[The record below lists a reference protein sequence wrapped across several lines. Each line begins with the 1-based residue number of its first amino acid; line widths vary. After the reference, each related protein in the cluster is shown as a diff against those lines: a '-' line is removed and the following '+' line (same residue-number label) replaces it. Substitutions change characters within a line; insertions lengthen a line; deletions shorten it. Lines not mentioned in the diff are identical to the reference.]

1 MKKNKDALSLVIAI
15 WLVLISSLLALTIL
29 EYIIPFSKSVT
40 WMENSSKA
48 YYLANSWLE
57 QWLYDLVYEESQY
70 KSPTSPKKPTEIPSK
85 YFNEKFETYDD
96 EEISKTKLKSTFL
109 EIQNIW
115 QIEPEPGQWESE
127 FDRDYNIINVWK
139 PIQMDIKW
147 INPDTLKVSFKVPEI
162 NNQKMELI
170 ANGKPFI
177 SWQLTSKNWFINS
190 DEINSLQKDKIIEKD
205 NNPENK
211 KIIIWNLWKTTWKI
225 YFSNPATVETW
236 KSLSDAYQKL
246 WCQSNSC
253 ILKFSVVNI
262 LSAKLASVSSSA
274 DGISLPYL
282 EWKLENTEKFRKRYA
297 DIKSE
302 WKSNGYVKRLE
313 IKAPQTTVNE
323 AFNFTVFQ

>member
-1 MKKNKDALSLVIAI
+1 
-15 WLVLISSLLALTIL
+15 
-29 EYIIPFSKSVT
+29 
-40 WMENSSKA
+40 
-48 YYLANSWLE
+48 
-57 QWLYDLVYEESQY
+57 
-70 KSPTSPKKPTEIPSK
+70 
-85 YFNEKFETYDD
+85 
-96 EEISKTKLKSTFL
+96 
-109 EIQNIW
+109 
-115 QIEPEPGQWESE
+115 
-127 FDRDYNIINVWK
+127 
-139 PIQMDIKW
+139 MDIKW
-147 INPDTLKVSFKVPEI
+147 INPDTLKISFKVPEI

>member
-1 MKKNKDALSLVIAI
+1 MNGKFI
-15 WLVLISSLLALTIL
+15 
-29 EYIIPFSKSVT
+29 
-40 WMENSSKA
+40 KA

-127 FDRDYNIINVWK
+127 FDKDYNIINVWK

-147 INPDTLKVSFKVPEI
+147 INPDTLKISFKVPEI

-177 SWQLTSKNWFINS
+177 SWQLTSRNWFINS

-205 NNPENK
+205 TTILGFTGTFKTNVNLPDLIALGKRKSVGYGLIKRIE
-211 KIIIWNLWKTTWKI
+211 LWKL
-225 YFSNPATVETW
+225 Y
-236 KSLSDAYQKL
+236 
-246 WCQSNSC
+246 
-253 ILKFSVVNI
+253 
-262 LSAKLASVSSSA
+262 
-274 DGISLPYL
+274 
-282 EWKLENTEKFRKRYA
+282 
-297 DIKSE
+297 
-302 WKSNGYVKRLE
+302 
-313 IKAPQTTVNE
+313 
-323 AFNFTVFQ
+323 

>member
-15 WLVLISSLLALTIL
+15 GLVLISSLLALTIL

-40 WMENSSKA
+40 GMENSSKA
-48 YYLANSWLE
+48 YYLANSGLE
-57 QWLYDLVYEESQY
+57 QGLYDLVYEESQY

-109 EIQNIW
+109 EIQNIG
-115 QIEPEPGQWESE
+115 QIEPEPGQGESE
-127 FDRDYNIINVWK
+127 FDKDYNIINVGK
-139 PIQMDIKW
+139 PIQMDIKG
-147 INPDTLKVSFKVPEI
+147 INPDTLKISFKVPEI

-177 SWQLTSKNWFINS
+177 SWQLTSKNGFINS

-211 KIIIWNLWKTTWKI
+211 KIIIGNLGKTTGKI
-225 YFSNPATVETW
+225 YFSNPATVETG

-246 WCQSNSC
+246 GCQSNSC

-302 WKSNGYVKRLE
+302 GKSNGYVKRLE